1 MPNVARELPK
11 PDFVR
16 LELRTAYGPVF
27 RHVSTNPPRE
37 ARPDEIPVIDIS
49 DINGGPEQRQGLAK
63 SIKEAS
69 ENTGFFYIK
78 NHGIPDH
85 IVAAAQEAAKTFFK
99 QPIEKKLEVS
109 KSRSQHFNGYSTKGT
124 SKASPS
130 EGSMLDLLSLYRSK
144 LTQYSRLSRSIHVA
158 IRSQV
163 RSRGKGPE
171 CNPCGSQAVAPW

>member
-1 MPNVARELPK
+1 MPDVAREFPK

-37 ARPDEIPVIDIS
+37 ARLDEIPVIDIG
-49 DINGGPEQRQGLAK
+49 DINDGPEQRQRLAR

-78 NHGIPDH
+78 NHGIPDY

-109 KSRSQHFNGYSTKGT
+109 KSRSKHFNGYSTKGT

-130 EGSMLDLLSLYRSK
+130 EGSMLDLFHLCRST
-144 LTQYSRLSRSIHVA
+144 LIQHS
-158 IRSQV
+158 
-163 RSRGKGPE
+163 
-171 CNPCGSQAVAPW
+171 